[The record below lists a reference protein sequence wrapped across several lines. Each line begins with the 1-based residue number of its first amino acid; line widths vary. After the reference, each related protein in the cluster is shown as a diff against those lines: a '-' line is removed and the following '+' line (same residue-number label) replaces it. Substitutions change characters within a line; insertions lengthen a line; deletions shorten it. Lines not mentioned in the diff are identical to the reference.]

1 MAKSDK
7 YAVRSADAKL
17 IAGIEA
23 GIWGKAGAEKMAAYL
38 LSPAFLRAF
47 YEERIVQLEAAL
59 PEPEFDA
66 RSEEYE
72 ALSHGGSYR
81 RLPHNPRGHE
91 MTTGIII
98 GFWVGVF
105 AKRGLDTLMQWLD
118 DE

>member
-1 MAKSDK
+1 MTTKDLIEARVESIGSEVATMAKSDK
-7 YAVRSADAKL
+7 YAVRSAEAKL

-66 RSEEYE
+66 QGAKSMKRYHMEDRIAAYRTIRE
-72 ALSHGGSYR
+72 A
-81 RLPHNPRGHE
+81 
-91 MTTGIII
+91 T
-98 GFWVGVF
+98 
-105 AKRGLDTLMQWLD
+105 K
-118 DE
+118 